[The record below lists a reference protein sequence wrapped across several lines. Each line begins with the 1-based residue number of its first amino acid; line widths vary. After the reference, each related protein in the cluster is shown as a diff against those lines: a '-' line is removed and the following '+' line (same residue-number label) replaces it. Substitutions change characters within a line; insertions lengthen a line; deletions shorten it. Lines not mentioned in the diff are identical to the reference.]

1 MNKNYPQTI
10 INKYDFILRKA
21 EDNDYD
27 FIFNLFKENMLESFQ
42 KHFGSWNEKSFGEN
56 YHQKN
61 IRIIECENSSVGY
74 VEFKFKDDYGYL
86 ISVQLLEKIRGKG
99 LGTQIMKI
107 LEQETLNHGLNK
119 IHLKVF
125 KDSRAVKLY
134 ERLEYKTIFEDD
146 TSLIMEKILE
156 K

>member
-1 MNKNYPQTI
+1 MKKERQEI
-10 INKYDFILRKA
+10 VINQCRFILRDA
-21 EDNDYD
+21 EDDDYE
-27 FIFNLFKENMLESFQ
+27 FIFSLFKENMRESFQ

-56 YHQKN
+56 HHQKN

-86 ISVQLLEKIRGKG
+86 ISIQLLEQIRGKG
-99 LGTQIMKI
+99 CGTQIMKI
-107 LEQETLNHGLNK
+107 LEQETLYRELNK

-134 ERLEYKTIFEDD
+134 ERLGYKTIFEEG